1 MDVGQDEIN
10 DGDCEDRAGDSDGI
24 HESGGDLRN
33 YGAQTMAI
41 SSSAEQHFLSS

>member
-1 MDVGQDEIN
+1 MDVGQNEIN
-10 DGDCEDRAGDSDGI
+10 DGDCEDGAGDSDGI

-41 SSSAEQHFLSS
+41 SSSAEHHFLSS